1 MNLAPEGVYVTPAN
15 LWWPLWFMQAN
26 RYAAPPYIGWIEWQY
41 RNAVRFAESRHCT
54 DPYPDGVTA

>member
-1 MNLAPEGVYVTPAN
+1 VNLAPEGVYVTPAN

-26 RYAAPPYIGWIEWQY
+26 QYAAPPYIGWIEWHY
-41 RNAVRFAESRHCT
+41 RNAVTFAQSRHRT